1 MYKLIN
7 KNLGLESCNIGDL
20 TGYTVNCILKQW
32 GDGVSLSQLTLF
44 YLPKRDMITL
54 IRDNKNYN
62 TYRELAE
69 KYLSCGEDEREK
81 VKSEFLNDARTR
93 EIIEV
98 LDKVIERR
106 KNKKDL
112 FLLKHQPTT
121 EIEKVFR
128 LSLMREIVN
137 STKDHDFAM
146 FRAFQYGVMQGKR
159 LERSKKA
166 IRNSSVVR
174 AEV

>member
-7 KNLGLESCNIGDL
+7 EKLGLESCNIGDL

-32 GDGVSLSQLTLF
+32 GDGVSLSELKIF
-44 YLPKRDMITL
+44 YLPKRDTITL

-62 TYRELAE
+62 TYRELVE

-81 VKSEFLNDARTR
+81 VKSEFLNDAR
-93 EIIEV
+93 EVIEV
-98 LDKVIERR
+98 LDKVIECR
-106 KNKKDL
+106 KNKKDI

-121 EIEKVFR
+121 EIERVFR
-128 LSLMREIVN
+128 YSLMREITN
-137 STKDHDFAM
+137 STEDHYFAM

-174 AEV
+174 TEV